1 MNAKSLFLGVVILCL
16 IGSETARATVFPAEI
31 QACISGGA
39 CTGPVQVQ
47 QTSTFTAYLYFDGG
61 TQKFLLEYV
70 LGHASNESTNQ
81 NTTQLSGNAWL
92 SADAVY
98 DLTQERHLF
107 TLYLDRVTPTP
118 TNLWVFDSDGLD
130 VGLSLTTADL
140 LAGSGFFHLG
150 ETSGSEFFLEGELGT
165 LGDLGQGGYPLGENH
180 SFVPCLAATCEVG
193 AELNLL
199 NIDYV
204 QVGSTAELAI
214 DPTDQRTLLYSQFR
228 DHSDPSWFRSQT
240 YAVVPEPTSASLLA
254 SALGLFGMWRCRRV
268 RHALGNYGSG
278 ARAGDMDRAAI
289 RDDGYALPPR

>member
-1 MNAKSLFLGVVILCL
+1 MNAKSLCLGVVILCL
-16 IGSETARATVFPAEI
+16 IGSETASATVFPAEI

-39 CTGPVQVQ
+39 CSPLMPVQ
-47 QTSTFTAYLYFDGG
+47 QTSTFTAYVYFDGG

-81 NTTQLSGNAWL
+81 NTTQFSGSAWL

-118 TNLWVFDSDGLD
+118 TNLWVGDSDGLD

-140 LAGSGFFHLG
+140 LAGSGFFHMG
-150 ETSGSEFFLEGELGT
+150 EMDGFFLEGELGT
-165 LGDLGQGGYPLGENH
+165 HGDFGPVVFDH
-180 SFVPCLAATCEVG
+180 SFVQCLDFTCEVG

-240 YAVVPEPTSASLLA
+240 YAVVPEPASASLLA
-254 SALGLFGMWRCRRV
+254 SALGLFGMWQCRRV
-268 RHALGNYGSG
+268 RWCGKALRKAAPAPPAVDTDNSCFPDPKQKGGN
-278 ARAGDMDRAAI
+278 A
-289 RDDGYALPPR
+289 